1 MCVTERDQSIST
13 GSQDPARVSPVP
25 LHCKEMIPLIFFL
38 RGIKVLLCGVFVL
51 FSFFPPSL
59 LFPAFSQRTGAGGGV
74 SPNHPLALMCA
85 PVDDIL
91 CQAPLSA
98 PRLAQGICSPCL
110 LLPGGRK
117 RHHPCF
123 KSRSRQVRAQP
134 FSSIP
139 VMSV

>member
-1 MCVTERDQSIST
+1 MTERDQSIST